1 MWLLLAPTKEE
12 NMEAVNTTEV
22 TPVKVAG
29 FATRNANKERI
40 EKEEEELRQLTQ
52 ANKEPKAAASDD
64 DTDDGD
70 DSNLSPEDKSFKKRY
85 GDLRRHTQKQQMDMQ
100 KQIEDLKTQ
109 LEQSTT
115 KQIRMP
121 KSEEELDQWTREFPD
136 VAKIVETIAMKKAKE
151 ISKSLEERLAVLDE
165 REAETARQKAEAELM
180 RIHPDFDTIREQSEF
195 HDWVESQPKWV
206 QQALYENEADAVSA
220 ARAIDLY
227 KADMGLTNKKVT
239 KRDAAKDAA
248 KSVGRSSKASFD
260 SENEQG
266 LIYESQVDRMS
277 SQEYERN
284 QEAIVNAI
292 KTGKFVYDK
301 SGSAR

>member
-12 NMEAVNTTEV
+12 NMEAVNTSEV

-40 EKEEEELRQLTQ
+40 EKEEEEIRQLTQ
-52 ANKEPKAAASDD
+52 ANKEPKDSDD
-64 DTDDGD
+64 ADDGD

-151 ISKSLEERLAVLDE
+151 ISKSLEERLAKLDE
-165 REAETARQKAEAELM
+165 READTMRQKAEAELM

-206 QQALYENEADAVSA
+206 QQALYENDADAISA

-227 KADMGLTNKKVT
+227 KADMGLTNKKVS
-239 KRDAAKDAA
+239 KREAAKDAA
-248 KSVGRSSKASFD
+248 KSVGKSSKASFD